1 MTFTDCTLVA
11 SAEDEQ
17 QHMHLPVT
25 FVLRWSVDIF
35 GTTARNNFVICVAF
49 GIETENYK

>member
-25 FVLRWSVDIF
+25 FVLRWSVDILAPQHE
-35 GTTARNNFVICVAF
+35 TTL
-49 GIETENYK
+49 